1 MELSYT
7 LMGTQATIIVD
18 LPKES
23 KALVVEYGMCVLLNY
38 VPSLN
43 DMRFLGESGSN
54 SETKQIDTTTTEWVI
69 YLTQYSVTS
78 FSTTTHYCG
87 RCYSETHVG
96 EIPRNHN
103 LKSVV
108 SFHKTLEHLSHLHMA
123 SVFHP
128 KATTIQGGEEP
139 FVSVKA
145 KGVSSFHSVDEV
157 SEFWANANAPSI
169 GRIHVDPHSV
179 IFCHVT

>member
-54 SETKQIDTTTTEWVI
+54 SETKQIDTTNNRMGHFLDSIATEHEP
-69 YLTQYSVTS
+69 Q
-78 FSTTTHYCG
+78 
-87 RCYSETHVG
+87 
-96 EIPRNHN
+96 
-103 LKSVV
+103 
-108 SFHKTLEHLSHLHMA
+108 LERTE